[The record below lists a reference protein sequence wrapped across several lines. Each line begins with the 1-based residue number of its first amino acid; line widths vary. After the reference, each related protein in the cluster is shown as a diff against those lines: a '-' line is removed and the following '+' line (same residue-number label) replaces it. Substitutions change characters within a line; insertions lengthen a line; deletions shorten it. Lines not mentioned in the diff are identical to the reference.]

1 MEQFVLKSHFSPV
14 AEQQK
19 AAKALT
25 KGLRSSVDAQVLL
38 GVTGSGKTFT
48 LANVI
53 EKVNRPTLIISHN
66 KTLAAQLYGE
76 FKEFFPNNAV
86 EYFVSYYDYYQPEA
100 YIPHTDVYIEKDAS
114 INDHLDQLR
123 LSATASLMSRRDV
136 IVISSVS
143 CIYNL
148 GSPDEYKDFLLR
160 LEKGQEIDRD
170 AVLMSLIDIQYERN
184 DYEFSRGK
192 FRVRGDVVEVFPA
205 YRRDAVRIQF
215 FGDEIEKISQIDPV
229 TGDVILKLE
238 KIAIYPAKHFVMSQ
252 DMVESGIECIESEL
266 EIQLKVLKNKGKIVE
281 AQRLSSRTRYDMEML
296 KESGYCHGI
305 ENYSRLLSGRPEGSR
320 PYTLLDY
327 FPKDFLVVIDESHV
341 TIPQLNGMYKG
352 DRSRKKTLVEHGFR
366 LPSCLDNRPLKFK
379 EFSNI
384 IDQRIYVSATPGLFE
399 IKEAKSQVVEQ
410 IIRPTGIIDPPI
422 EIRATDGQVDDL
434 VKEIKDRSKKN
445 ERVLV
450 TTLTK
455 QMSEDLTNYL
465 EKKNIK
471 VKYMHCD
478 IETIDRARIL
488 QGLRM
493 KDFDCL
499 VGVNLLREG
508 LDLPE
513 VSLVVIFDADKQGF
527 LRSEKSLIQVSG
539 RAARNVNGKVIMYAD
554 TISAAMKAT
563 ITESERRREIQS
575 AFNRENNIEPQTIK
589 KAIRKGIEEFSKAK
603 KMVLDVS
610 GQDQE
615 QYSFSSLISDL
626 ERDMDLA
633 ARNLL
638 FEKAAA
644 IRDKIKELRENEFII
659 SKK

>member
-1 MEQFVLKSHFSPV
+1 MDQFVLKSRFRPV
-14 AEQQK
+14 VEQEK
-19 AAKALT
+19 ATKALSISLQD
-25 KGLRSSVDAQVLL
+25 GIGAQVLL

-53 EKVNRPTLIISHN
+53 EKVNRPILVISHN

-76 FKEFFPNNAV
+76 FKDFFPDNAV

-100 YIPHTDVYIEKDAS
+100 YIPQTDVYIEKDAS
-114 INDHLDQLR
+114 INDQLDQLR
-123 LSATASLMSRRDV
+123 LSATTSLMSRRDT
-136 IVISSVS
+136 IVVSSVS

-148 GSPDEYKDFLLR
+148 GSPQEYKDFLFC
-160 LEKGQEIDRD
+160 LEKNQEMDRD
-170 AVLMSLIDIQYERN
+170 EFLMKLVDIQYERN

-205 YRRDAVRIQF
+205 YRRDALRIQF

-229 TGDVILKLE
+229 TGDVLLNLE
-238 KIAIYPAKHFVMSQ
+238 KIVIYPAKHFVMSQ
-252 DMVESGIECIESEL
+252 DAIESGIVRIEEEL
-266 EIQLKVLKNKGKIVE
+266 EDQFKVLKKKGKLLE
-281 AQRLSSRTRYDMEML
+281 AQRLNSRTRYDMEML
-296 KESGYCHGI
+296 REAGYCHGI
-305 ENYSRLLSGRPEGSR
+305 ENYSRLLSDRPQGSR

-327 FPKDFLVVIDESHV
+327 FPKDFLVIIDESHV
-341 TIPQLNGMYKG
+341 TIPQLNGMYEG

-379 EFSNI
+379 EFCDI
-384 IDQRIYVSATPGLFE
+384 IGQRIYVSATPGTFE
-399 IKEAKSQVVEQ
+399 TKESKGEIVEQ
-410 IIRPTGIIDPPI
+410 IIRPTGIVDPPI
-422 EIRATDGQVDDL
+422 DVRPTEGQVDDL
-434 VKEIKDRSKKN
+434 AKEIQMRAKQN

-455 QMSEDLTNYL
+455 QMSEDLTSYL
-465 EKKNIK
+465 EKKEIK

-478 IETIDRARIL
+478 IETIDRVKIL
-488 QGLRM
+488 QNLRM
-493 KDFDCL
+493 KNFDCL

-513 VSLVVIFDADKQGF
+513 VSLVAILDADKQGF

-554 TISAAMKAT
+554 KISAAMKAT
-563 ITESERRREIQS
+563 MQESDRRRQIQT
-575 AFNRENNIEPQTIK
+575 AFNKKNNIEPQTIK
-589 KAIRKGIEEFSKAK
+589 KEIQKGIEEFSKAE

-615 QYSFSSLISDL
+615 QHSFSNLIADL

-638 FEKAAA
+638 FEKAAL
-644 IRDKIKELRENEFII
+644 IRDKIKELKANESFV
-659 SKK
+659 SKE